1 MNTDAIVLSRIVK
14 TYGALQAVADL
25 SLIVPVGQFVAL
37 VGASGSGKTTL
48 LKMINGL
55 ITPDSGEVRV
65 LGGDVLS
72 SDQSALRRKVGYV
85 FQEVGLFPHMT
96 VGENIAIGPRLERWS
111 KDRAD
116 ARTRE
121 LLDLV
126 ALPQTVTE
134 RLPSELSGGQR
145 QRVGVARALA
155 AGPRI
160 MLMDEPFGALD
171 PIVRDGLARDY
182 RALHDRLGLTTVMV
196 THDIMEALRLADRVV
211 VMSEG
216 RVLAEDSPRALL
228 SGHPDARVRDLIDTP
243 KRQADEVRALAGDAG
258 A

>member
-1 MNTDAIVLSRIVK
+1 MNPDAIVLSRIVK
-14 TYGALQAVADL
+14 TWGAVRAVTDV
-25 SLIVPVGQFVAL
+25 SLNLPQGQFVAL
-37 VGASGSGKTTL
+37 VGGSGSGKTTL
-48 LKMINGL
+48 LKTINGL

-65 LGGDVLS
+65 LGEAVAT
-72 SDQSALRRKVGYV
+72 SDLSALRRKVGYV
-85 FQEVGLFPHMT
+85 FQDVGLFPHMT
-96 VGENIAIGPRLERWS
+96 VGENIAIGPRLERW
-111 KDRAD
+111 KKERTT
-116 ARTRE
+116 ARTDE

-126 ALPQTVTE
+126 ALPKSVVE

-155 AGPRI
+155 AGPTI

-182 RALHDRLGLTTVMV
+182 RDLHDRLGLTTVMV

-211 VMSEG
+211 VMAEG
-216 RVLAEDSPRALL
+216 GVLADDTPRALL
-228 SGHPDARVRDLIDTP
+228 AGHPDERVRALIDTP
-243 KRQADEVRALAGDAG
+243 KRQADEVRALAGEAG